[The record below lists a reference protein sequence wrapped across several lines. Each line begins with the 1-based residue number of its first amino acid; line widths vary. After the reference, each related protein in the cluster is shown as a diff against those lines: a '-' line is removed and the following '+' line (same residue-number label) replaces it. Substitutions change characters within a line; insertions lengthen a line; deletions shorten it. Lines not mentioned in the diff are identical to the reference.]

1 MEQKSL
7 TELHE
12 LIPAGYYERS
22 IKKNPFQRFW
32 HFQRFKNVSQLVER
46 AKGDIL
52 DIGCADGTFTKI
64 IFDKAKPRK
73 IIGIDIVKSSIDYA
87 RKKFRKN
94 KKMNFLVADGLNL
107 PFDKNSFEAVFALE
121 VVEHCPFPKKLL
133 SEAKRVLKPGGYLIV
148 LVPTDNFLFKILWRI
163 VLKTWGKHW
172 RHTHVQSFDK
182 KNSVSLIIK
191 KTGFKIE
198 QDKKFL
204 LGMLEVVKARKV
216 VK

>member
-1 MEQKSL
+1 MEQKNL

-12 LIPAGYYERS
+12 QIPPGYYEIS

-32 HFQRFKNVSQLVER
+32 HLQRFRNVSQLVEKT
-46 AKGDIL
+46 KGDIL

-87 RKKFRKN
+87 RKKFKKN
-94 KKMNFLVADGLNL
+94 KKMKFLLADGLNL
-107 PFDKNSFEAVFALE
+107 PFGANSFEAVFALE
-121 VVEHCPFPKKLL
+121 VVEHCSSPQKLF

-148 LVPTDNFLFKILWRI
+148 LVPTDNFLFKILWWI

-172 RHTHVQSFDK
+172 RHTHIQSFNS
-182 KNSVSLIIK
+182 KNSISLIIK
-191 KTGFKIE
+191 NAGFEIE
-198 QDKKFL
+198 KDKKFL